1 MVAAVL
7 SAPGAAGNSAGFSDE
22 TAEGS
27 VGPDI
32 ARVEVSNDDAGN
44 VTFRILLA
52 NGASLA
58 ANQGIWLSLD
68 TDENPATGGYIMGVG
83 RGGFDYALD
92 TGRPVAPRLCTRM
105 QEVGGTFG
113 GFMALDPG
121 SLRCSYPAPGVV
133 VFQINRSDLGASN
146 GVNLVAV
153 GEVYD
158 AAQSRSFFGDQ
169 APGCAVTWNYK
180 LHDAPSAPAPASTAL
195 ASEHDDRAVAD
206 QNVRA
211 RLGPG
216 QDPDCRP
223 DRDGVKASRRAR
235 SGEVDERPRGSY
247 VVILELGAYPGV
259 ENHEASVGEK
269 GDRSCDGREGRNAEI
284 PRQGEAGAEAH
295 GPQGHRKAT
304 LQVGILWKVRAASRL
319 ARADTGEMKLF

>member
-1 MVAAVL
+1 VAAVL

-158 AAQSRSFFGDQ
+158 AAQSRSLFGDQ
-169 APGCAVTWNYK
+169 APGCGVTWNYK
-180 LHDAPSAPAPASTAL
+180 IYIGSSPPPPAPQPCTTPPPPPPPPPPPSPRNTTIVLSPTRTSVPVSVPVKTPIVDLTVTASKPLVGLDLVKLMNVPAGRTSSSSSSGLTPAL
-195 ASEHDDRAVAD
+195 RITKHRS
-206 QNVRA
+206 A
-211 RLGPG
+211 RKVTVHVT
-216 QDPDCRP
+216 
-223 DRDGVKASRRAR
+223 GVKAGTLRFRVKAKRVPRRT
-235 SGEVDERPRGSY
+235 GLKVT
-247 VVILELGAYPGV
+247 V
-259 ENHEASVGEK
+259 
-269 GDRSCDGREGRNAEI
+269 
-284 PRQGEAGAEAH
+284 RQ
-295 GPQGHRKAT
+295 RYK
-304 LQVGILWKVRAASRL
+304 
-319 ARADTGEMKLF
+319 